1 MLILH
6 SWLKDYLGDNTPS
19 VSEIDDLL
27 TFHAFE
33 IDGIEK
39 VGEQD
44 VIDVKV
50 LPDRSGDALSH
61 RGIAHEI
68 AVLTGKP
75 LAYDP
80 FREAR
85 TLEPKTEKI
94 TVSIE
99 DPALCRRFGMA
110 LMIGVTITESP
121 EWLKERLKALGQR
134 SINNVVDATNF
145 VMLALGQP
153 LHAYDGDIFPHPPAG
168 GDGVWHFGV
177 RRARAGEKITTL
189 TNDEYELD
197 TNVQLI
203 VDSSND
209 APAGIAGIK
218 GGKYAEVTNAT
229 TTILLEAANFE
240 PVFTRRASQFLKLQ
254 TDASKRFE
262 NEISRDVVPYALTEV
277 VKLILDIAGGTCEGY
292 VDVYPTPVINP
303 EVTLTLAQT
312 NALLGL
318 SLIESEVEAILKRLA
333 FAVTPCDGGWT
344 VVAPFERRD
353 IQIPEDV
360 IAEVGRVYGLTH
372 ITSVVPPTVP
382 LTEISARQVYSEKI
396 RETLTKLGFSEVIT
410 SSFRNKDEI
419 TLANALASD
428 KGALRSSLRQN
439 LNEALDKNMPNID
452 LLGITTLKIFEIG
465 TVFTKGGE
473 AGVREHFSVA
483 LGARVKQQGYSP
495 KDDTLLTETLTKL
508 SEILGVPVHAEIK
521 EGVAEF
527 DLGAL
532 LAILPAATSYVPF
545 KSTDVSF
552 VPFSQYPFVSRDI
565 ALWVPEGVVGPETTQ
580 ALEVETLIR
589 DTAGS
594 LCIRI
599 TQFDEFKKDGRIS
612 YAFRLVFQSY
622 EKTLTDEEI
631 APIMAS
637 IVERVAKKG
646 WEVR

>member
-1 MLILH
+1 MKVLH
-6 SWLKDYLGDNTPS
+6 SWLKDFVGAEIPS
-19 VSEIDDLL
+19 VQEIDDLL

-33 IDGIEK
+33 IDGLEK
-39 VGEQD
+39 VGEED

-68 AVLTGKP
+68 AVLLGKP

-80 FREAR
+80 FREVR
-85 TLEPKTEKI
+85 SLEPNTDRIKVTIHE
-94 TVSIE
+94 
-99 DPALCRRFGMA
+99 PQLCRRFGMA
-110 LMIGVTITESP
+110 LISGVTITESP
-121 EWLKERLKALGQR
+121 AWLKERLKALGQR
-134 SINNVVDATNF
+134 SINNVVDATNY

-153 LHAYDGDIFPHPPAG
+153 LHAYDGDTFPHT
-168 GDGVWHFGV
+168 DGIWHFGV

-203 VDSSND
+203 VDGSND

-229 TTILLEAANFE
+229 TTILLEAANFD

-262 NEISRDVVPYALTEV
+262 NEISRVVVPYALTEV
-277 VKLILDIAGGTCEGY
+277 VKIILDIAGGTCEGY
-292 VDVYPTPVINP
+292 VDVYPSPISNP
-303 EVTLTLAQT
+303 EVLITLKAT

-318 SLIESEVEAILKRLA
+318 SLTAPEVEAILKRLA
-333 FAVTPCDGGWT
+333 FFVTPQDGGW
-344 VVAPFERRD
+344 VVKAPFERRD

-372 ITSVVPPTVP
+372 ITSVVPPSVP
-382 LTEISARQVYSEKI
+382 LQEISARQVYSEKI
-396 RETLTKLGFSEVIT
+396 RETLMSLGFSEVIT

-419 TLANALASD
+419 TLANAFASD
-428 KGALRSSLRQN
+428 KGALRSSLQKN
-439 LNEALDKNMPNID
+439 MKEALDKNMPNID

-473 AGVREHFSVA
+473 AGVSEHISVA

-495 KDDTLLTETLTKL
+495 KDDTLLTETLVKL
-508 SEILGVPVHAEIK
+508 SEALGVSVDAEIK

-527 DLGAL
+527 DLGVL
-532 LAILPAATSYVPF
+532 LRTLPPPTAYVPF
-545 KSTDVSF
+545 KSSDVSF
-552 VPFSQYPFVSRDI
+552 KPFSQYPFVSRDI
-565 ALWVPEGVVGPETTQ
+565 ALWVPESLDSKTVEETIK
-580 ALEVETLIR
+580 AV
-589 DTAGS
+589 AS
-594 LCIRI
+594 PLCVRT
-599 TQFDEFKKDGRIS
+599 TQFDAFKKEGRVS

-622 EKTLTDEEI
+622 EKTLTDAEVTS
-631 APIMAS
+631 IMEQ
-637 IVERVAKKG
+637 VTKTVAEKG